1 MLVTDKQ
8 KALQALKVLVE
19 RRAKKYDCGLRTTY
33 IQWTS
38 TDEKKGISY
47 PELCDYMTANSQD

>member
-19 RRAKKYDCGLRTTY
+19 RRAAKYDCGLRTAF

-38 TDEKKGISY
+38 TEEKRGVSY
-47 PELCDYMTANSQD
+47 PEFQQYLVSHS